1 MSSEVGNV
9 AGRNATTRADT
20 QGSERALQSERRE
33 GGTTMNP
40 YLMEKIVEHNRTE
53 LARSRQ
59 KRDWRTLF
67 RLSEA

>member
-1 MSSEVGNV
+1 MKLARLQRSGPTRDEANERLCDD
-9 AGRNATTRADT
+9 AGR
-20 QGSERALQSERRE
+20 GS
-33 GGTTMNP
+33 TMSP

-53 LARSRQ
+53 LARARQ

>member
-1 MSSEVGNV
+1 MSVPV
-9 AGRNATTRADT
+9 LTPGR
-20 QGSERALQSERRE
+20 GS
-33 GGTTMNP
+33 TMSP

>member
-1 MSSEVGNV
+1 MSSEVGNG
-9 AGRNATTRADT
+9 AAQTATTRTGQQRTLRASLNMAPER
-20 QGSERALQSERRE
+20 GS
-33 GGTTMNP
+33 TMSP

>member
-1 MSSEVGNV
+1 
-9 AGRNATTRADT
+9 
-20 QGSERALQSERRE
+20 
-33 GGTTMNP
+33 MNP
-40 YLMEKIVEHNRTE
+40 YLMEKIVENKRTE

>member
-1 MSSEVGNV
+1 MTPGRGPLMS
-9 AGRNATTRADT
+9 
-20 QGSERALQSERRE
+20 
-33 GGTTMNP
+33 P

-67 RLSEA
+67 RLGGV